1 MWLLNFRK
9 KLMHHSL
16 FKPSYHSAR
25 KILLSAFMAMGLL
38 IVTAL
43 TANAQS
49 FSGAFEGMRNSD
61 EPVQIQAD
69 KLEVR
74 DSKGYAKFSGNV
86 EVVQGSTVLKASNL
100 TVYYSKDSGNKGPAG
115 NVQRIVA
122 TGKVAVRSGSEQATA
137 NSADIDMKN
146 QVALLSGGVTLTQG
160 NNIVQGCKLRI
171 NLANNDA
178 VLTPCAKNKNG
189 KKGRVTILFDAKS
202 AKRK

>member
-1 MWLLNFRK
+1 MQQTLLASSV
-9 KLMHHSL
+9 LT
-16 FKPSYHSAR
+16 AR
-25 KILLSAFMAMGLL
+25 KALLSVLFAMVLSTFMG
-38 IVTAL
+38 VSV
-43 TANAQS
+43 NAQS
-49 FSGAFEGMRNSD
+49 FSGAFDGMKKSD

-74 DSKGYAKFSGNV
+74 DSKGWAKFSGNV
-86 EVVQGSTVLKASNL
+86 EVVQGSTVLKASKL

-122 TGKVAVRSGSEQATA
+122 TGKVAVRSGADQVTA

-146 QVALLSGGVTLTQG
+146 QVALLTGGVTLTQG

-178 VLTPCAKNKNG
+178 ILTPCTNKKNG
-189 KKGRVTILFDAKS
+189 KKGRVTIMFDTKS

>member
-1 MWLLNFRK
+1 MQHSICFILVRTILVRSLLAAG
-9 KLMHHSL
+9 L
-16 FKPSYHSAR
+16 FISMS
-25 KILLSAFMAMGLL
+25 IL
-38 IVTAL
+38 
-43 TANAQS
+43 ANAQS

-86 EVVQGSTVLKASNL
+86 EVVQGSTVLKALKL
-100 TVYYSKDSGNKGPAG
+100 TVYYSKDGGSNGPAG

-122 TGKVAVRSGSEQATA
+122 TGKVAVRSGEEQATA
-137 NSADIDMKN
+137 NSADVDMKN

-178 VLTPCAKNKNG
+178 VLTPCAKKKNG
-189 KKGRVTILFDAKS
+189 KKGRVTIMFDAKS
-202 AKRK
+202 AKRN

>member
-1 MWLLNFRK
+1 MYSTVYPTV
-9 KLMHHSL
+9 SL
-16 FKPSYHSAR
+16 SSVRQF
-25 KILLSAFMAMGLL
+25 LLSGFF
-38 IVTAL
+38 ITAL
-43 TANAQS
+43 LMALSTAANAQS

-74 DSKGYAKFSGNV
+74 DSKGFAKFSGNV
-86 EVVQGSTVLKASNL
+86 EVVQGSTVLKALKL
-100 TVYYSKDSGNKGPAG
+100 TVYYSKGAGGNGPAG

-122 TGKVAVRSGSEQATA
+122 TGKVAVRSGAEQATA
-137 NSADIDMKN
+137 SSVDVDMKN

-178 VLTPCAKNKNG
+178 VLSPCSKKKNG
-189 KKGRVTILFDAKS
+189 TSGRPTLMFDAKS
-202 AKRK
+202 AKRN